1 MANVEFAIK
10 LPFTLGA
17 TGSVEVTTDQNKIW
31 ADRVLSV
38 VGTAIGERVQR
49 YYFGSKVHTEF
60 FDTVSGAESNLP
72 EIVAQAFAAY
82 LPLLT
87 LRNVTTDYNK
97 DLGTLEAIIFYSLP
111 NDERAELRVG
121 NISLNGNLPFKEN

>member
-17 TGSVEVTTDQNKIW
+17 TGIVEVTTDQNKIW
-31 ADRVLSV
+31 ADRALSV

-60 FDTVSGAESNLP
+60 FDTASGATTKLP
-72 EIVAQAFAAY
+72 EIIAQAFAAH

-87 LRNVTTDYNK
+87 LNNVSVDFDEDTK
-97 DLGTLEAIIFYSLP
+97 VLEAIVFYSLP
-111 NDERAELRVG
+111 NDEQSQLRVG